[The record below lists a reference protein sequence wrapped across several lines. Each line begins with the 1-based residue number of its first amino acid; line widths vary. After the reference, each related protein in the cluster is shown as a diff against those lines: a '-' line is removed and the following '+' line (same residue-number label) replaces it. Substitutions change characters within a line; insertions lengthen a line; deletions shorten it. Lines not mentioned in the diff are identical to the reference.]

1 MHKKHLLIVDDDKR
15 IRRLL
20 KRFLVTHNYRI
31 SLASDSIKARNL
43 INNIQ
48 FDLLIIDVMMPGE
61 DGLALTKH
69 ISAENGTPI
78 LLLSAKVQTN
88 EKILGFE
95 MGADDYLGKPFEP
108 RELVMRVEAIL
119 KRNKTSLSV
128 EVPHFINIGN
138 LKYDTRRGELWNGSI
153 KVHLTTL
160 EIELMQIFAKRAN
173 TIVQRSELD
182 RKIVSGSKS
191 KKNLDSPRRNIDVQI
206 RRLRQKLESDPK
218 SPRYLQTIRGYGY
231 RLNPG

>member
-1 MHKKHLLIVDDDKR
+1 
-15 IRRLL
+15 
-20 KRFLVTHNYRI
+20 
-31 SLASDSIKARNL
+31 
-43 INNIQ
+43 
-48 FDLLIIDVMMPGE
+48 
-61 DGLALTKH
+61 
-69 ISAENGTPI
+69 
-78 LLLSAKVQTN
+78 
-88 EKILGFE
+88 
-95 MGADDYLGKPFEP
+95 
-108 RELVMRVEAIL
+108 
-119 KRNKTSLSV
+119 
-128 EVPHFINIGN
+128 VPHFINIGN

-173 TIVQRSELD
+173 TIIQRSELD

-191 KKNLDSPRRNIDVQI
+191 KKKLDSPRRNIDVQI